1 MIILRILA
9 FALGLALVIF
19 TLFSAIRTFV
29 LTRGAPDSLTGFV
42 FFVMRKLFTLFPLR
56 NRTYQRRDRIMAY
69 YAPTTLLSLLPVW
82 LILVLLGY
90 MAMYWALGAE
100 TWYQAF
106 RISGSSLLTLG
117 YATADKFPQT
127 ILEFSEATIG
137 LMLVALLIAYLPS
150 MYNAFQRRE
159 TAVKLLEVRASS
171 PPTAVEMLK
180 RFNRIHGWDRL
191 RQQWES
197 WENWFADIEES
208 HTSLSALVFFRSPQP
223 DHSWLTATGAVL
235 DAASLTLS
243 ALDIPFDPQ
252 AALCIRAGYLA
263 LMRIADFFN
272 IPFNP
277 NPSYPK
283 DPISVTRAEFEA
295 ALDELQD
302 NGVPLKS
309 DRDQA
314 WQDFAGWR
322 INYDRVLLA
331 LADLTMA
338 PPSPW
343 TGKRTYS

>member
-1 MIILRILA
+1 
-9 FALGLALVIF
+9 
-19 TLFSAIRTFV
+19 
-29 LTRGAPDSLTGFV
+29 
-42 FFVMRKLFTLFPLR
+42 
-56 NRTYQRRDRIMAY
+56 MAY

-243 ALDIPFDPQ
+243 ALDIPFDAQ

-277 NPSYPK
+277 NPSYPE